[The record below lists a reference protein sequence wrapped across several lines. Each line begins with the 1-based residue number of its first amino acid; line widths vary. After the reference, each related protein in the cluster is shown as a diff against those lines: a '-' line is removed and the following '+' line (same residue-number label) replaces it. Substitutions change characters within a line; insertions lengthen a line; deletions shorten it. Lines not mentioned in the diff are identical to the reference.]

1 MQKNRAIASL
11 GHRGLLMPVW
21 VKAALAAN
29 DRLKVYLTVLQASAA
44 HADHPEREALDLANE
59 LRAAGLDTATWLH
72 ELPSSASRVDG
83 LLILPELPMLV
94 RALSEDLALMARPVL
109 EASTTDAEPHAR
121 VQHWQTWL
129 SALQGEQLDT
139 PHLRS
144 LTHGQRTEGDSLHL
158 LIMDLHKA
166 INHLAA
172 ELASE
177 VIDGAHVWQIDE
189 ADRPLIQAF
198 MRGLNRTAPL
208 KFDHP
213 GLDTAATR
221 DGPRLLL
228 QNDIGTNDAHVLV
241 IQVEDRA
248 ITLTYSDLHRSR
260 FAFFQALLMPLGA
273 TWSGV
278 APRQSA
284 DLNAGKAYTVGTARF
299 EPDSDAALQ
308 ATLEGLG
315 ARIVYLIDWNR
326 ARKRLIH
333 FVDKVGAVAVLTA
346 AAEAE
351 AGHMGW
357 LKAGGEHLIW
367 QAMQD
372 VDRGAF
378 RIGDRLDDILG
389 SEAAQH
395 FLTDMMVRASEALRR
410 NEPAALLADEART
423 LLARLVHQR
432 GAGFDLLEE
441 HAGWC
446 HALAQ
451 GVSDLLLLDHDG
463 LRDGAADLAA
473 RAKAWERRA
482 DHLVMQARQEA
493 ERRPRW
499 QAVVQLLT
507 LSDDVADA
515 LEEAAFLLALIADH
529 HQQGWCAEVRQAL
542 SRLAQTVLQA
552 VQEHVKALAI
562 ARTLDHASET
572 GDMDA
577 FLAATWNVLRAE
589 RQCDELLRHARR
601 QILASIED
609 AAALMLANDLAL
621 TLELASDRLL
631 AAGHAL
637 RTSVLDRTVKG
648 D

>member
-1 MQKNRAIASL
+1 MLKKQAVASL

-44 HADHPEREALDLANE
+44 RAAHPDQEPPDLSSE
-59 LRAAGLDTATWLH
+59 LRAAGLASASWLH
-72 ELPSSASRVDG
+72 DMPAGASAVDG
-83 LLILPELPMLV
+83 ALLLPELPALV
-94 RALSEDLALMARPVL
+94 TALSEDLAVMARPVL
-109 EASTTDAEPHAR
+109 EACTDDVEPHAR
-121 VQHWQTWL
+121 VRQWQDWL
-129 SALQGEQLDT
+129 AVLKGEQLDRAQ
-139 PHLRS
+139 LRS
-144 LTHGQRTEGDSLHL
+144 LTHGQRHGDDSLHL
-158 LIMDLHKA
+158 LVMDLHKA
-166 INHLAA
+166 INRLSA

-189 ADRPLIQAF
+189 ADRVCIRAF

-241 IQVEDRA
+241 IQIEGRH
-248 ITLTYSDLHRSR
+248 ISLTYSDLHRSR
-260 FAFFQALLMPLGA
+260 FAFFQAMLGPLGGI
-273 TWSGV
+273 WSGV
-278 APRQSA
+278 ESRQTA
-284 DLNAGKAYTVGTARF
+284 ELNEGKAYTVGTVRF
-299 EPDSDAALQ
+299 EPETDAALE
-308 ATLEGLG
+308 ATLEGIG

-326 ARKRLIH
+326 ARKRLLH

-372 VDRGAF
+372 VDQGAF
-378 RIGDRLDDILG
+378 RIGDRLDEVLG
-389 SEAAQH
+389 AEGARH
-395 FLTDMMVRASEALRR
+395 FLVDVLVRSSEALRR
-410 NEPAALLADEART
+410 GEPAALLADEARM
-423 LLARLVHQR
+423 LLSRMVHQR

-441 HAGWC
+441 HAAWC

-451 GVSDLLLLDHDG
+451 GVSDVLLQGHDG
-463 LRDGAADLAA
+463 LRDAAGDLAA

-493 ERRPRW
+493 ERRPRL
-499 QAVVQLLT
+499 APVVRLLS

-515 LEEAAFLLALIADH
+515 LEEAAFLMGLVSDH
-529 HQQGWCAEVRQAL
+529 HQQGWNAEVRQAL

-572 GDMDA
+572 NDTDA
-577 FLAATWNVLRAE
+577 FLAATWNVVRAE
-589 RQCDELLRHARR
+589 KQCDELLRHARR
-601 QILASIED
+601 EILRSVHD
-609 AAALMLANDLAL
+609 APALMLANDLAL
-621 TLELASDRLL
+621 SLELASDRLL
-631 AAGHAL
+631 AAGYAL
-637 RTSVLDRTVKG
+637 RALVLDQSAKG
-648 D
+648 A